1 MYEIDSHSKEFD
13 KDFKRLARYNRVLAR
28 ELMELI
34 ADELMPNGRVP
45 DSYRP
50 HVLDNPGGLYNG
62 CMEFHL
68 ADDVR
73 VLYYPPAP
81 RDVIHLRV
89 IRTHEELSTGRY
101 SKEWPRNQS
110 E

>member
-68 ADDVR
+68 
-73 VLYYPPAP
+73 VLSAGAARRDTPEGYPHP
-81 RDVIHLRV
+81 RGAVHGTVLQ
-89 IRTHEELSTGRY
+89 GMA
-101 SKEWPRNQS
+101 KES
-110 E
+110 I